1 VDNARLFHR
10 SQEANRTKAE
20 FLAVVSHELR
30 TPLNAVTGYTELLR
44 DGIPEPIP
52 EKSLKYVERIG
63 LSAQHLLHLIEE
75 ILSFTRLETDRES
88 VRTRSVQLQPL
99 LAEIHAIIAPVAEAK
114 HLRFRVDAPEE
125 LPVIQTDPSKLRQIL
140 HNLLDNAIKFTS
152 EGEVGLGVELRDGEM
167 VFRVWDTG
175 MGIAPEDQATIFEP
189 FRQLEQSQT
198 RSVGGTGLGLTVTE
212 RLARLLGSRLEIE
225 SGIGKGTTF
234 TVRLPTQ
241 GAT

>member
-1 VDNARLFHR
+1 
-10 SQEANRTKAE
+10 
-20 FLAVVSHELR
+20 
-30 TPLNAVTGYTELLR
+30 
-44 DGIPEPIP
+44 
-52 EKSLKYVERIG
+52 
-63 LSAQHLLHLIEE
+63 LIEE

-125 LPVIQTDPSKLRQIL
+125 LPVIETDPSKLRQIL

-212 RLARLLGSRLEIE
+212 RLARLLGSSLEIE
-225 SGIGKGTTF
+225 SEIGKGTTF